1 MKKFAVILL
10 AAAMLLSVLAGC
22 GANAEGEASVQSV
35 SMICGFGATGLVD
48 RFAGVVSA
56 QSETQVKKDDNA
68 TVDAIKVK
76 VDQEVKAGDVLFTYD
91 MSQARLDLEKAQLE
105 LERMQNELESKKE
118 EKAQLEKD
126 KNAAPF
132 ENQMQYTL
140 EIRQVNTDILE
151 KEYNISLKAKDIEK
165 MQNTVKN
172 VSVTAPVTGRIKS
185 INENGGSDQSGKPL
199 PFMTIVETSGFRVKG
214 YVNENNAG
222 MLTEG
227 TAVVIRSRVNDQTW
241 KGTITLIDWENAQQ
255 GNQNNY
261 YGGSSDDTSSSS
273 KYPFYVEL
281 ETSDGLL
288 LGQHVYIEPDYG
300 QDAEQDANTLKLP
313 SYYINDVDSSPWV
326 WAQNDKGKLEKRSLT
341 LGDYDA
347 EMDTYVVTDGLTAD
361 DYIAF
366 PDESLKA
373 GMTCV
378 TYDDAIFDPSMGGG
392 DMMDGMD
399 SMDSMDGMDGAPVD
413 GMDGMDGAVD
423 TMPEDGAAALPGVD
437 DGAAAEG

>member
-10 AAAMLLSVLAGC
+10 AAVMLLSVLAGC

-68 TVDAIKVK
+68 TVDSIKVK

-91 MSQARLDLEKAQLE
+91 MSQARLELEKAQLE
-105 LERMQNELESKKE
+105 LEQMQNELESKKE
-118 EKAQLEKD
+118 EKTQLEKD

-132 ENQMQYTL
+132 EDQMQYTL

-172 VSVTAPVTGRIKS
+172 VSVTAPVTGRVKS
-185 INENGGSDQSGKPL
+185 INENGGTDQMGNPL

-222 MLTEG
+222 MLIEG

-273 KYPFYVEL
+273 KYPFYVDL

-300 QDAEQDANTLKLP
+300 QDAEQDANALKLP
-313 SYYINDVDSSPWV
+313 SYYINDADSSPWV

-341 LGDYDA
+341 LSDYDA
-347 EMDTYVVTDGLTAD
+347 EMDTYVVTDGLTAG

-378 TYDDAIFDPSMGGG
+378 TYDDATFDPSMGGG
-392 DMMDGMD
+392 TMDGMD
-399 SMDSMDGMDGAPVD
+399 GMDGVDGMDGAPVD

-437 DGAAAEG
+437 DGAVAEG